1 MAQFESC
8 FVVDGYR
15 FLPYHDKAKVESREV
30 DKFNFKSGD
39 VIVVGFPKSG
49 NSWLVE
55 VLKAMYNDWGLEKY
69 GGAESAVFLEE
80 RTLYNG
86 YVSEQRKDL
95 LETVKCEDIPS
106 PRLMRTH
113 IPATLFPCHLLKDK
127 GVKMIHISR
136 NPKDVLVSAYYFW
149 KSWAH
154 GALST
159 GDWEQTV
166 NDFIEDRQAF
176 TPWVR
181 FVGDWSLK
189 GIEDNVFQVTYE
201 EMKQDLP
208 GVVTKMADFLQRP
221 LTEEDI
227 DRVIR
232 TTTVEVMRNSLSKFI
247 VTDDVIVPEGEN
259 PFVRKG
265 VVGDWKN
272 HFTVAQSELF
282 DSKIGEK
289 IRSVNPNIPYQ

>member
-1 MAQFESC
+1 MAQLESF

-15 FLPYHDKAKVESREV
+15 FLPYYDKAKVESREV

-69 GGAESAVFLEE
+69 GEAESAVFLDE
-80 RTLYNG
+80 RFLFNC
-86 YVSEQRKDL
+86 YVSEQRKEM
-95 LETVKCEDIPS
+95 LETVKCEDIQS

-127 GVKMIHISR
+127 EVKVIHISR
-136 NPKDVLVSAYYFW
+136 NPKDVLVSAYYFS

-181 FVGDWSLK
+181 HVGDWSLK

-227 DRVIR
+227 DRVVR
-232 TTTVEVMRNSLSKFI
+232 TTTVEVMRNSLSKLF
-247 VTDDVIVPEGEN
+247 VTDDAIVPEGEN

-265 VVGDWKN
+265 IVGDWKN

-289 IRSVNPNIPYQ
+289 IRSVNPNIPY